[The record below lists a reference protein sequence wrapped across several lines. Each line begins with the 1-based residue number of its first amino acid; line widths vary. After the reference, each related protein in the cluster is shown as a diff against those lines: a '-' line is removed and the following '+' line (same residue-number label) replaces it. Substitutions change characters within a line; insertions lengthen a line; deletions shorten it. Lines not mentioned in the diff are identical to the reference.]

1 MNFILVGVLAPLAY
15 ILLRLFIKSIV
26 MMMLRNFQNNSEIK
40 EMVECSSCGV
50 FLQQREAVKKT
61 DKFFCN
67 KKSCIKNV

>member
-1 MNFILVGVLAPLAY
+1 
-15 ILLRLFIKSIV
+15 

-50 FLQQREAVKKT
+50 FLQQSEAVKKT